1 MTTTA
6 FKNVW
11 DAIESDPGERVNLQ
25 IRANLMTAIQDA
37 IRDKGWAQ
45 AEVAERLNV
54 TQPRVS
60 DLMRGKISNFTIDT
74 LTNMASAVGLRINV
88 EIAKAA

>member
-1 MTTTA
+1 MTITA

-11 DAIESDPGERVNLQ
+11 DAIEADPGERLNLQ
-25 IRANLMTAIQDA
+25 IRAHLMTAIQDA

-45 AEVAERLNV
+45 SETAERLHV

-74 LTNMASAVGLRINV
+74 LTNMASAVGLRVNV